1 MTLLLLWCS
10 TPSKEIYKDGRVE
23 EERSKLKKRKEGRK
37 EGRKMTAR
45 LRNGSI
51 YLPPLLPLLPCLF
64 FLLYSSPGLRR
75 YMNALQYIDMYV
87 YSY

>member
-37 EGRKMTAR
+37 EDDCKVEKWINLFAAASTSAA
-45 LRNGSI
+45 
-51 YLPPLLPLLPCLF
+51 LPLLPPVLF
-64 FLLYSSPGLRR
+64 SR
-75 YMNALQYIDMYV
+75 V
-87 YSY
+87 T